1 MRRYAILAVLALAGA
16 VCGAQP
22 LQWPVDHS
30 RNPAMEVRDLPSEL
44 SEENLVWEFDVR
56 GGSQFAMPVIAGDRL
71 LLGSTQR
78 SLLHDELARLN
89 REQSGGALICL
100 DRLTGD
106 LEWELLAPG
115 LGSIGSYG
123 MYGIC
128 NTPLVESNRAY
139 FVDPL
144 GNLLCLDMNG
154 QADGNDGPFTDEL
167 AYMANTGCHILKD
180 RVLEDP
186 PPAEMKSKYGDII
199 WRFEFLERFQLA
211 WKHAF
216 SGTMIIDGDLI
227 YLPTSNSQ
235 TVLVK
240 HEGKAVN
247 IGYSRR
253 GTPDGHAGGKER
265 PNILVLDKNTGR
277 LVAHD
282 TAYVRR
288 VDHGQWGTPSMGVVN
303 GEKVL
308 LFGDGWGIVHAFRA
322 LEPEDVRQDQVVELE
337 EVWSFDCVPP
347 ENRAGGHG
355 KLEYTHRHGRGD
367 APTSEEPMMANIMAA
382 PCVAD
387 GRIYIAISRDHNY
400 GISPGALWC
409 LEPKGEGQLGKES
422 VVWSSRDVQTGMAT
436 PAVADG
442 LCYYN
447 DSLGQLHCF
456 DAATGEKLWQH
467 RFPAG
472 TYYCDPFVADGKV
485 YLGSDRGHAVLEH
498 GHTKKVLWE
507 GRLSGAEPRTPVAV
521 DGLLYVPTNRRLYLF
536 ARPEW
541 QKAHPNLM
549 NQGEIEALSQ

>member
-227 YLPTSNSQ
+227 YLPTTSA
-235 TVLVK
+235 TRA
-240 HEGKAVN
+240 EA
-247 IGYSRR
+247 RR
-253 GTPDGHAGGKER
+253 MGTPEAR
-265 PNILVLDKNTGR
+265 N
-277 LVAHD
+277 
-282 TAYVRR
+282 
-288 VDHGQWGTPSMGVVN
+288 
-303 GEKVL
+303 
-308 LFGDGWGIVHAFRA
+308 
-322 LEPEDVRQDQVVELE
+322 
-337 EVWSFDCVPP
+337 
-347 ENRAGGHG
+347 
-355 KLEYTHRHGRGD
+355 
-367 APTSEEPMMANIMAA
+367 APTSWCWIRTPAGLSPTIPPMCAAWITASGERRAWASSTERKCFCSAMAGASCT
-382 PCVAD
+382 P
-387 GRIYIAISRDHNY
+387 S
-400 GISPGALWC
+400 ALW
-409 LEPKGEGQLGKES
+409 S
-422 VVWSSRDVQTGMAT
+422 
-436 PAVADG
+436 
-442 LCYYN
+442 
-447 DSLGQLHCF
+447 
-456 DAATGEKLWQH
+456 
-467 RFPAG
+467 
-472 TYYCDPFVADGKV
+472 
-485 YLGSDRGHAVLEH
+485 
-498 GHTKKVLWE
+498 
-507 GRLSGAEPRTPVAV
+507 PRTY
-521 DGLLYVPTNRRLYLF
+521 GRTKWLSWRRSGVSTAF
-536 ARPEW
+536 PPRTAPEATASSNTPIATAAAMRRPARSP
-541 QKAHPNLM
+541 
-549 NQGEIEALSQ
+549 